1 MSLTPSM
8 ERQGLQFKVSALTFT
23 AEQPDQRA
31 AGQSQCGYLIDTNLF
46 FFFFELY
53 YAECVILV
61 P

>member
-46 FFFFELY
+46 FFFLS
-53 YAECVILV
+53 CTMQNV
-61 P
+61 